1 MHSHCVLLDLV
12 YFLNFTKYTE
22 EPKMQSSRQ
31 CSKGKGSS
39 LGALPLRSWL
49 MEQAGILRSD
59 SMAGVLLMMW
69 DLDPLVP
76 AF

>member
-1 MHSHCVLLDLV
+1 
-12 YFLNFTKYTE
+12 
-22 EPKMQSSRQ
+22 MQSSRQ